1 MSTQVYICLAIFA
14 FMILGYLFSGKLKT
28 TLGVI
33 ALIAIMLVSFSGI
46 IPASQVLANFAS
58 KNVLLI
64 TGMFITAAG
73 LNRTQAVH
81 KISAMVYH
89 ISKGNFTAML
99 AGYLLV
105 AFALSSMIPSP
116 MVVFGIVSPLIAA
129 SCEDFGVSPSKVM
142 FPLALVAVA
151 CCGVLPVGSGATFY
165 AQENGYLES
174 YGYTAYQMEFFDC
187 FIARFPVTILVILYA
202 IFIAPKSCPA
212 QPTTAITVSAA
223 KKGGKEQPPLDPVR
237 EVLGYSIFIVT
248 TLALILQSHIGI
260 ENWQIAMTG
269 ATLVVATGVLKPKE
283 AINAMPVRVVL
294 MLVAALSVGGAML
307 ECGLGDMI
315 GDAIA
320 GILGESRNSYI
331 LGGIVF
337 VVPFI
342 LTQFMQNQSVIAIF
356 KPIVILTCASLE
368 CDPVG
373 PLILLQAAGLTAF
386 MTPSATGTIPMM
398 MDAGGYD
405 QMDLLKMGWLPSILI
420 CIVSVGYVMTVFP
433 AF

>member
-1 MSTQVYICLAIFA
+1 MSTHVYLCLAIFA
-14 FMILGYLFSGKLKT
+14 FMILGYLFSKRLNT

-151 CCGVLPVGSGATFY
+151 CCGVLPVEAERPSMLRKT
-165 AQENGYLES
+165 
-174 YGYTAYQMEFFDC
+174 D
-187 FIARFPVTILVILYA
+187 ILSPMA
-202 IFIAPKSCPA
+202 IP
-212 QPTTAITVSAA
+212 
-223 KKGGKEQPPLDPVR
+223 
-237 EVLGYSIFIVT
+237 
-248 TLALILQSHIGI
+248 HIR
-260 ENWQIAMTG
+260 W
-269 ATLVVATGVLKPKE
+269 
-283 AINAMPVRVVL
+283 
-294 MLVAALSVGGAML
+294 S
-307 ECGLGDMI
+307 
-315 GDAIA
+315 
-320 GILGESRNSYI
+320 S
-331 LGGIVF
+331 
-337 VVPFI
+337 
-342 LTQFMQNQSVIAIF
+342 
-356 KPIVILTCASLE
+356 
-368 CDPVG
+368 
-373 PLILLQAAGLTAF
+373 LTA
-386 MTPSATGTIPMM
+386 
-398 MDAGGYD
+398 
-405 QMDLLKMGWLPSILI
+405 L
-420 CIVSVGYVMTVFP
+420 
-433 AF
+433 